1 MVSKSYGTSTELEN
15 IEHRK
20 KVLHLTCCLLP
31 KANRDLMEVLFV
43 FMKWVASYSHFDDN
57 GGSKMDIT
65 NLATVLAPNVIY
77 AKGRDPSREESMLAI
92 EVINMLLEHHDV
104 FSAVSHVLV
113 AYVIKP

>member
-43 FMKWVASYSHFDDN
+43 FMKWVASYSHFD
-57 GGSKMDIT
+57 DIT